1 MPSLDKHIKM
11 NIYLRIEIMNG
22 VGGSIIEPA
31 FEKEFMSSLIKET
44 NGAIRPLFET
54 YPHYNKSYPDNGWV
68 FYYLDV
74 NCDIDV
80 NISQLLRDQA
90 GCFSPIANL
99 FHHSQDIANIIQ
111 SNIRESVSKKL
122 NLKDIQVK
130 LVGEKYYMNVKN
142 KNK

>member
-1 MPSLDKHIKM
+1 MPTLDKHIKM

-44 NGAIRPLFET
+44 NGAIRPLLQTF
-54 YPHYNKSYPDNGWV
+54 PHYTKSYPDNGWIT
-68 FYYLDV
+68 YYLDV
-74 NCDIDV
+74 NSDIDV

-99 FHHSQDIANIIQ
+99 FYHSQDIANIIQ

-122 NLKDIQVK
+122 TLKDIQVK
-130 LVGEKYYMNVKN
+130 LVGEKYYVNRT
-142 KNK
+142 